1 MDTHTQQAF
10 EALRMQ
16 QAADRSALL
25 VLAHHLQQ
33 AGLVSLAVL
42 AAELQHI
49 GRAQLEPGW
58 QAAHE
63 ALAQALAQSSCG
75 ARLG

>member
-33 AGLVSLAVL
+33 AGLVQLAVL
-42 AAELQHI
+42 AHHLQHI

-63 ALAQALAQSSCG
+63 ALAHALAQSSSG
-75 ARLG
+75 AHLG